1 MPCLEGSGPTATSC
15 GWWDSDDDAIYA
27 YDMDTKARVPDE
39 DFKGLLAVFNQ
50 TPNGIW
56 ADGTTMFVANAANI
70 NRIFAY
76 WRSNNAPNTARYIPL
91 PTENNQAYG
100 IWSDGSTM
108 WVSDSGDAKIYAY
121 ELPDVVLPEDTLSM
135 ERVTDTMAVVK
146 VDVQALVRQ
155 FGSAEPAVS
164 VKVLGTLSGATMY
177 VHPNGGYARFLLL
190 GLSPETQ
197 YTVVASYG
205 VVTTFDLGDAGREVF
220 RTDYARLAGIET
232 SGLTHTEATV
242 TVSLAGSDV
251 DGRCCFRFYP
261 HSNKGEA
268 EPGYTYYLRHKPSD
282 GTVWSDPV
290 ELTFSDF
297 TAEAR
302 LTGLDPGAAYDVEV
316 SEDSMFMPPISSVGS
331 YEGTMTVGSAF
342 LAGRGYDQ
350 VGSGPVTPYG
360 SLSPTTFELGGVEH
374 SIVELRV
381 GAGFAPP
388 AEHGVLFLTFDKTLP
403 EGVGFHAHPG
413 HSGVQQQ
420 RRIYQWYDLQLG
432 WGGRAGPPPTRSRW
446 NWTSLWWPSDQAPR
460 WRRPAPSPPPPCPR
474 RLLSSRRR

>member
-1 MPCLEGSGPTATSC
+1 MDTKARVPNEDFNNLYVINIDGEAAGATPTGIWSDGDIMWVVDEGDKG
-15 GWWDSDDDAIYA
+15 IYA
-27 YDMDTKARVPDE
+27 YDMDTKARVPNE
-39 DFKGLLAVFNQ
+39 DFTGLHAVKNNS
-50 TPNGIW
+50 PAGIW
-56 ADGTTMFVANAANI
+56 ADETTLFVSNFLD
-70 NRIFAY
+70 RIYAY
-76 WRSNNAPNTARYIPL
+76 WRSTKAPNTPRYIEL
-91 PTENNQAYG
+91 AASNDRARG

-108 WVSDSGDAKIYAY
+108 WVSDSDDDKIYAY
-121 ELPDVVLPEDTLSM
+121 ELPDLVLPEDTLSM

-177 VHPNGGYARFLLL
+177 VHPDGGYARFLLL
-190 GLSPETQ
+190 GLRPETQ
-197 YTVVASYG
+197 YTVIASYG
-205 VVTTFDLGDAGREVF
+205 VETRYDLGDAGREVF

-242 TVSLAGSDV
+242 TVSLAGADV

-297 TAEAR
+297 TADVR
-302 LTGLDPGAAYDVEV
+302 LTGLEPGADYDVEV
-316 SEDSMFMPPISSVGS
+316 SEDSMFMPPISSAGS

-360 SLSPTTFELGGVEH
+360 SLSPTTFELGGVE
-374 SIVELRV
+374 
-381 GAGFAPP
+381 
-388 AEHGVLFLTFDKTLP
+388 
-403 EGVGFHAHPG
+403 
-413 HSGVQQQ
+413 
-420 RRIYQWYDLQLG
+420 
-432 WGGRAGPPPTRSRW
+432 
-446 NWTSLWWPSDQAPR
+446 
-460 WRRPAPSPPPPCPR
+460 
-474 RLLSSRRR
+474 LLHC